1 MKFGI
6 HVKHTSP
13 LKNYYWYFC
22 CSINSNGFVCNKES
36 STVKLLKFQII
47 YWNISDKVNHL
58 FWVRLHFN
66 LWALMFGV
74 VWRPPLRRPFFTCD
88 FTSNYRQ
95 WWIPHT
101 TNTQNVTSYYV
112 LIIICM
118 TISQMRNLQK
128 SGCDITQRESLVSG
142 QTPFHFMGIDVWCCM
157 ANTLDYS
164 GRLE

>member
-1 MKFGI
+1 MKFGYVAQHI
-6 HVKHTSP
+6 LGLWKLYPLGPGIQSFEAIDMKFGLFVKHTCS

-88 FTSNYRQ
+88 FTSNFWPEFRCQ
-95 WWIPHT
+95 VP
-101 TNTQNVTSYYV
+101 
-112 LIIICM
+112 
-118 TISQMRNLQK
+118 
-128 SGCDITQRESLVSG
+128 
-142 QTPFHFMGIDVWCCM
+142 
-157 ANTLDYS
+157 
-164 GRLE
+164 